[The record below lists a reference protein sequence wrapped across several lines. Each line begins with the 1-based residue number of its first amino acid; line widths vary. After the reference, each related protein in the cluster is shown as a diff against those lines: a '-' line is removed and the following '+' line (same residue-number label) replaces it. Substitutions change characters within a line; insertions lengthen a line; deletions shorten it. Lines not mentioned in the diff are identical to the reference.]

1 MKRADARGRVDG
13 NRKTCQTNLQTTEG
27 DSGAE
32 KSGRFASCD
41 ASSRCAFLLA
51 NISVPRSVVFDEL
64 TMGQEDA
71 FMYIASRSIFS
82 EINKDITFPPS
93 KIGFVLFLRN
103 GDEEMKN
110 FSSSNS
116 KNSVEDTGMKL
127 KHKERT

>member
-1 MKRADARGRVDG
+1 METGKRAKPTYKPRREIPGPR
-13 NRKTCQTNLQTTEG
+13 NRD
-27 DSGAE
+27 DS
-32 KSGRFASCD
+32 RPSCD

-64 TMGQEDA
+64 IMGQEDA

-110 FSSSNS
+110 FSTSNS